1 MSLDGVYSY
10 TWKMC
15 LGTFYF
21 MSEDDKG
28 MKEMEFI
35 NSTMGHMTNHMG
47 NIKKSLADRRNR
59 KWVAI
64 IVGIVVVILL
74 FMLVKALWNPN
85 SKEKEKG
92 IAYLKKLES
101 RDMSEVEGAVKK
113 VRKESQAEA
122 FANGELSVWAQF
134 SDYVVFGDSRSVG
147 FTFYEFLD
155 NQRVMAEAGLTIAD
169 IPKYQDQM
177 KTLNPSYLFLCT
189 GINDVSIGLWPT
201 KEEYVEA
208 YEETMQTL
216 MKELPDT
223 HIYINSIFPAKDPAF
238 NKSALWLNI
247 PDYNEA
253 VKAWCEEKGYSYI
266 DNTQV
271 FEEHNDLYDTDG
283 IHFQKD
289 FYEYWAI
296 NMLTEVDA

>member
-1 MSLDGVYSY
+1 M
-10 TWKMC
+10 
-15 LGTFYF
+15 
-21 MSEDDKG
+21 
-28 MKEMEFI
+28 
-35 NSTMGHMTNHMG
+35 
-47 NIKKSLADRRNR
+47 
-59 KWVAI
+59 
-64 IVGIVVVILL
+64 
-74 FMLVKALWNPN
+74 
-85 SKEKEKG
+85 
-92 IAYLKKLES
+92 
-101 RDMSEVEGAVKK
+101 
-113 VRKESQAEA
+113 
-122 FANGELSVWAQF
+122 WAQF

-169 IPKYQDQM
+169 IPKYQEQM

-271 FEEHNDLYDTDG
+271 FDEHNDLYDTDG